1 MFSIPRRCIFLPI
14 IKKTDFAILYIDT
27 AIVVL
32 TLLIFAWLHW
42 KGPIRVI
49 SQLWAKSVFF
59 IIGRKIH
66 LLGKENINRSEKYI
80 LVANHSSLFDIMAI
94 MSFYPGVSWFG
105 HERLLKVP
113 LFGKILMMT
122 NYVPFRKPTFANTKI
137 MMEQLVVKS
146 DNSTVAIFPEGTRT
160 TNGEINDFYKG
171 FIYLFRSTNT
181 AILPVTLNGF
191 YSLKPKTR
199 FYINLNSKLD
209 VVIHK
214 PIRSEELIGKTDDEI
229 IETVKN
235 VIELAYK

>member
-1 MFSIPRRCIFLPI
+1 MRSKLYAAISIPL
-14 IKKTDFAILYIDT
+14 FAILYLDT
-27 AIVVL
+27 VVVVL

-59 IIGRKIH
+59 IIGKKIH
-66 LLGKENINRSEKYI
+66 LQGKENINKNDKYI

-122 NYVPFRKPTFANTKI
+122 NYVPFRKPTLKNTKL
-137 MMEQLVVKS
+137 MMEQLVLKS
-146 DNSTVAIFPEGTRT
+146 DNHTVAIFPEGTRT
-160 TNGEINDFYKG
+160 TDGEIKDFFKG
-171 FIYLFRSTNT
+171 FIYLFRSTET

-191 YSLKPKTR
+191 YKLKPKTR
-199 FYINLNSKLD
+199 FYINFDSKLD
-209 VVIHK
+209 IVIHK

-235 VIELAYK
+235 IIEGAYK